1 MSKGRT
7 WRNGTLVY
15 TAGGLAVLFLWLMW
29 GDFAYSMKDRATGT
43 VAALMLKKFDVSDFL
58 FGIIMIS
65 FPNFTNI
72 FLCPIV
78 SYRSDRHRGRFGR
91 RIPYL
96 LLTTPFIVI
105 GLAGLGFTPLL
116 ARLIRQ
122 AVGAEHISYNLTA
135 LLVFCFFWIILDFG
149 TTLAGAIFNAL
160 ATDVVPTEFLG
171 RFFAM
176 FRAVSLGCAFL
187 FNYFVMGYAETH
199 ALVIFLGLA
208 ALYGIGLFSICLKV
222 KEGEYPPP
230 EAETSGPPTVKSAV
244 KTYFRECFSLPYY
257 RWVIMASVV
266 SGFSVVPFNIYGI
279 FYAKSLNI
287 GMDELGRYFAYTYI
301 ISFGLSYFLGMLA
314 DRFHPIRMG
323 IASTAVYG
331 VLAFCGTF
339 LISGHLS
346 FAIVFI
352 LHGVISGCFSTLTAS
367 FGPRLFPRKYFAQ
380 FNSAMWILQSFTWM
394 ILTPVTGRI
403 LDLIG
408 HRYNYTLFIG
418 GICSIF
424 GVAILCVVY
433 RGFLKLGGDR
443 NYQAPDIE
451 TLHGQDGSPR
461 P

>member
-1 MSKGRT
+1 
-7 WRNGTLVY
+7 
-15 TAGGLAVLFLWLMW
+15 
-29 GDFAYSMKDRATGT
+29 
-43 VAALMLKKFDVSDFL
+43 MLKKFDVSDFL

-222 KEGEYPPP
+222 REGEYPPP
-230 EAETSGPPTVKSAV
+230 EEETSGPPTVKGAV
-244 KTYFRECFSLPYY
+244 RTYFRECFSLPYY

-279 FYAKSLNI
+279 FYAKSLN
-287 GMDELGRYFAYTYI
+287 MDMDFYGKVSSLI
-301 ISFGLSYFLGMLA
+301 CLVSFVLSFFLGWFS
-314 DRFHPIRMG
+314 DRFHPIRTGMVSMALQTVILFIGGRIATTESVFAWLFLVQG
-323 IASTAVYG
+323 ISIMSYNTLMASYA
-331 VLAFCGTF
+331 
-339 LISGHLS
+339 
-346 FAIVFI
+346 
-352 LHGVISGCFSTLTAS
+352 
-367 FGPRLFPRKYFAQ
+367 PRLFPREYFAQ
-380 FNSAMWILQSFTWM
+380 FNSAMMLINALASVIGAPLVGKF
-394 ILTPVTGRI
+394 
-403 LDLIG
+403 LDLTG
-408 HRYNYTLFIG
+408 NHYPHLFTIG
-418 GICSIF
+418 GVI
-424 GVAILCVVY
+424 GLCGLGCFVMVY
-433 RGFLKLGGDR
+433 RGYQRYGGDSG
-443 NYQAPDIE
+443 YIAPAP
-451 TLHGQDGSPR
+451 TV
-461 P
+461 

>member
-266 SGFSVVPFNIYGI
+266 AGFSVVPFNIYGI
-279 FYAKSLNI
+279 FYAKSLN
-287 GMDELGRYFAYTYI
+287 MDMDFYGKVSSLI
-301 ISFGLSYFLGMLA
+301 CLVSFVLSFFLGWFS
-314 DRFHPIRMG
+314 DRFHPIRTGMVSMALQTVILFVGGRIATTESVFAWLFLVQG
-323 IASTAVYG
+323 ISIMSYNTLMASYA
-331 VLAFCGTF
+331 
-339 LISGHLS
+339 
-346 FAIVFI
+346 
-352 LHGVISGCFSTLTAS
+352 
-367 FGPRLFPRKYFAQ
+367 PRLFPREYFAQ
-380 FNSAMWILQSFTWM
+380 FNSAMMLINALASVIGAPLVGKF
-394 ILTPVTGRI
+394 
-403 LDLIG
+403 LDLTG
-408 HRYNYTLFIG
+408 NHYPHLFTIG
-418 GICSIF
+418 GVI
-424 GVAILCVVY
+424 GLCGLGCFIMVY
-433 RGFLKLGGDR
+433 RGYRRYGGDSG
-443 NYQAPDIE
+443 YVAPDP
-451 TLHGQDGSPR
+451 TV
-461 P
+461 

>member
-187 FNYFVMGYAETH
+187 FNYFAMGYAETH

-230 EAETSGPPTVKSAV
+230 EAETSGSPTVKSAV

-266 SGFSVVPFNIYGI
+266 AGFSVVPFNIYGI
-279 FYAKSLNI
+279 FYAKSLN
-287 GMDELGRYFAYTYI
+287 MDMDFYGKVSSLI
-301 ISFGLSYFLGMLA
+301 CLVSFVLSFFLGWFS
-314 DRFHPIRMG
+314 DRFHPIRTGMVSMALQTVILFVGGRIATTESVFAWLFLVQG
-323 IASTAVYG
+323 ISIMSYNTLMASYA
-331 VLAFCGTF
+331 
-339 LISGHLS
+339 
-346 FAIVFI
+346 
-352 LHGVISGCFSTLTAS
+352 
-367 FGPRLFPRKYFAQ
+367 PRLFPREYFAQ
-380 FNSAMWILQSFTWM
+380 FNSAMMLINALASVIGAPLVGKF
-394 ILTPVTGRI
+394 
-403 LDLIG
+403 LDLTG
-408 HRYNYTLFIG
+408 NHYPHLFTIG
-418 GICSIF
+418 GVI
-424 GVAILCVVY
+424 GLCGLGCFIMVY
-433 RGFLKLGGDR
+433 RGYRRYGGDSG
-443 NYQAPDIE
+443 YVAPDP
-451 TLHGQDGSPR
+451 TV
-461 P
+461 

>member
-187 FNYFVMGYAETH
+187 FNYFVMGCAETH

-279 FYAKSLNI
+279 FYAKSLN
-287 GMDELGRYFAYTYI
+287 MDMDFYGKVSSLI
-301 ISFGLSYFLGMLA
+301 CLVSFVLSFFLGWFS
-314 DRFHPIRMG
+314 DRFHPIRTGMVSMALQTVILFIGGRIATTESVFAWLFLVQG
-323 IASTAVYG
+323 ISIMSYNTLMASYA
-331 VLAFCGTF
+331 
-339 LISGHLS
+339 
-346 FAIVFI
+346 
-352 LHGVISGCFSTLTAS
+352 
-367 FGPRLFPRKYFAQ
+367 PRLFPREYFAQ
-380 FNSAMWILQSFTWM
+380 FNSAMMLINALASVIGAPLVGKF
-394 ILTPVTGRI
+394 
-403 LDLIG
+403 LDLTG
-408 HRYNYTLFIG
+408 NYYPHLFTIG
-418 GICSIF
+418 GVI
-424 GVAILCVVY
+424 GLCGLGCFVMVY
-433 RGFLKLGGDR
+433 RGYQRYGGDSG
-443 NYQAPDIE
+443 YIAPAP
-451 TLHGQDGSPR
+451 TV
-461 P
+461 

>member
-279 FYAKSLNI
+279 FYAKSLN
-287 GMDELGRYFAYTYI
+287 MDMDFYGKVSSLI
-301 ISFGLSYFLGMLA
+301 CLVSFVLSFFLGWFS
-314 DRFHPIRMG
+314 DRFHPIRTGMVSMALQTVILFVGGRIATTESVFAWLFLVQG
-323 IASTAVYG
+323 ISIMSYNTLMASYA
-331 VLAFCGTF
+331 
-339 LISGHLS
+339 
-346 FAIVFI
+346 
-352 LHGVISGCFSTLTAS
+352 
-367 FGPRLFPRKYFAQ
+367 PRLFPREYFAQ
-380 FNSAMWILQSFTWM
+380 FNSAMMLINALASVIGAPLVGKF
-394 ILTPVTGRI
+394 
-403 LDLIG
+403 LDLTG
-408 HRYNYTLFIG
+408 NYYPHLFTIG
-418 GICSIF
+418 GVI
-424 GVAILCVVY
+424 GLCGLGCFVMVY
-433 RGFLKLGGDR
+433 RGYQRYGGDSG
-443 NYQAPDIE
+443 YIAPAP
-451 TLHGQDGSPR
+451 TV
-461 P
+461 

>member
-244 KTYFRECFSLPYY
+244 KTYFRECVSLPYY

-279 FYAKSLNI
+279 FYAKSLN
-287 GMDELGRYFAYTYI
+287 MDMDFYGKVSSLI
-301 ISFGLSYFLGMLA
+301 CLVSFVLSFFLGWFS
-314 DRFHPIRMG
+314 DRFHPIRTGMVSMALQTVILFIGGRIATTESVFAWLFLVQG
-323 IASTAVYG
+323 ISIMSYNTLMASYA
-331 VLAFCGTF
+331 
-339 LISGHLS
+339 
-346 FAIVFI
+346 
-352 LHGVISGCFSTLTAS
+352 
-367 FGPRLFPRKYFAQ
+367 PRLFPREYFAQ
-380 FNSAMWILQSFTWM
+380 FKSAMMLINALASVIGAPLVGKF
-394 ILTPVTGRI
+394 
-403 LDLIG
+403 LDLTG
-408 HRYNYTLFIG
+408 NHYPHLFTIG
-418 GICSIF
+418 GVI
-424 GVAILCVVY
+424 GLCGLGCFVMVY
-433 RGFLKLGGDR
+433 RGYQRYGGDSG
-443 NYQAPDIE
+443 YIAPAP
-451 TLHGQDGSPR
+451 TV
-461 P
+461 

>member
-187 FNYFVMGYAETH
+187 FNYFVMGYAENH

-222 KEGEYPPP
+222 REGEYPPP
-230 EAETSGPPTVKSAV
+230 EEETSGPPTVKGAV
-244 KTYFRECFSLPYY
+244 RTYFRECFSLPYY

-279 FYAKSLNI
+279 FYAKSLN
-287 GMDELGRYFAYTYI
+287 MDMDFYGKVSSLI
-301 ISFGLSYFLGMLA
+301 CLVSFVLSFFLGWFS
-314 DRFHPIRMG
+314 DRFHPIRTGMVSMALQTVILFIGGRIATTESVFAWLFLVQG
-323 IASTAVYG
+323 ISIMSYNTLMASYA
-331 VLAFCGTF
+331 
-339 LISGHLS
+339 
-346 FAIVFI
+346 
-352 LHGVISGCFSTLTAS
+352 
-367 FGPRLFPRKYFAQ
+367 PRLFPREYFAQ
-380 FNSAMWILQSFTWM
+380 FNSAMMLINALASVIGAPLVGKF
-394 ILTPVTGRI
+394 
-403 LDLIG
+403 LDLTG
-408 HRYNYTLFIG
+408 NHYPHLFTIG
-418 GICSIF
+418 GVI
-424 GVAILCVVY
+424 GLCGLGCFVMVY
-433 RGFLKLGGDR
+433 RGYQRYGGDSG
-443 NYQAPDIE
+443 YIAPAP
-451 TLHGQDGSPR
+451 TV
-461 P
+461 

>member
-222 KEGEYPPP
+222 REGEYPPP
-230 EAETSGPPTVKSAV
+230 EEETSGPPTVKGAV
-244 KTYFRECFSLPYY
+244 RTYFRECFSLPYY

-279 FYAKSLNI
+279 FYAKSLN
-287 GMDELGRYFAYTYI
+287 MDMDFYGKVSSLI
-301 ISFGLSYFLGMLA
+301 CLVSFVLSFFLGWFS
-314 DRFHPIRMG
+314 DRFHPIRTGMASMALQTVILFIGGRIATSESVFAWLFLCQG
-323 IASTAVYG
+323 ISIMSYNTLMASYA
-331 VLAFCGTF
+331 
-339 LISGHLS
+339 
-346 FAIVFI
+346 
-352 LHGVISGCFSTLTAS
+352 
-367 FGPRLFPRKYFAQ
+367 PRLFPREYFAQ
-380 FNSAMWILQSFTWM
+380 FNSAMMLANALASVIGAPLVGKF
-394 ILTPVTGRI
+394 
-403 LDLIG
+403 LDLTG
-408 HRYNYTLFIG
+408 NHYPHLFTIG
-418 GICSIF
+418 GVI
-424 GVAILCVVY
+424 GLCGLGCFVMVY
-433 RGFLKLGGDR
+433 RGYQRYGGDSG
-443 NYQAPDIE
+443 YIAPAP
-451 TLHGQDGSPR
+451 TV
-461 P
+461 

>member
-230 EAETSGPPTVKSAV
+230 EEETSGPPTVKGAV

-279 FYAKSLNI
+279 FYAKSLN
-287 GMDELGRYFAYTYI
+287 MDMDFYGKVSSLI
-301 ISFGLSYFLGMLA
+301 CLVSFVLSFFLGWFS
-314 DRFHPIRMG
+314 DRFHPIRTGMVSMALQTVILFIGGRIATTESVFAWLFLVQG
-323 IASTAVYG
+323 ISIMSYNTLMASYA
-331 VLAFCGTF
+331 
-339 LISGHLS
+339 
-346 FAIVFI
+346 
-352 LHGVISGCFSTLTAS
+352 
-367 FGPRLFPRKYFAQ
+367 PRLFPREYFAQ
-380 FNSAMWILQSFTWM
+380 FNSAMMLINALASVIGAPLVGKF
-394 ILTPVTGRI
+394 
-403 LDLIG
+403 LDLTG
-408 HRYNYTLFIG
+408 NHYPHLFTIG
-418 GICSIF
+418 GVI
-424 GVAILCVVY
+424 GLCGLGCFVMVY
-433 RGFLKLGGDR
+433 RGYQRYGGDSG
-443 NYQAPDIE
+443 YIAPAP
-451 TLHGQDGSPR
+451 TV
-461 P
+461 

>member
-43 VAALMLKKFDVSDFL
+43 VAALMLKKFGVSDFL

-266 SGFSVVPFNIYGI
+266 SSS
-279 FYAKSLNI
+279 AQTSLA
-287 GMDELGRYFAYTYI
+287 MLKAAQALGQPA
-301 ISFGLSYFLGMLA
+301 
-314 DRFHPIRMG
+314 
-323 IASTAVYG
+323 
-331 VLAFCGTF
+331 
-339 LISGHLS
+339 
-346 FAIVFI
+346 
-352 LHGVISGCFSTLTAS
+352 
-367 FGPRLFPRKYFAQ
+367 
-380 FNSAMWILQSFTWM
+380 
-394 ILTPVTGRI
+394 
-403 LDLIG
+403 
-408 HRYNYTLFIG
+408 
-418 GICSIF
+418 
-424 GVAILCVVY
+424 
-433 RGFLKLGGDR
+433 
-443 NYQAPDIE
+443 
-451 TLHGQDGSPR
+451 
-461 P
+461 

>member
-187 FNYFVMGYAETH
+187 FNYFVMGCAETH

-230 EAETSGPPTVKSAV
+230 EAETSGPPTVKGAV
-244 KTYFRECFSLPYY
+244 RTYFRECFSLPYY

-279 FYAKSLNI
+279 FYAKSLN
-287 GMDELGRYFAYTYI
+287 MDMDFYGKVSSLI
-301 ISFGLSYFLGMLA
+301 CLVSFVLSFFLGWFS
-314 DRFHPIRMG
+314 DRFHPIRTGMVSMALQTVILFIGGRIATTESVFAWLFLVQG
-323 IASTAVYG
+323 ISIMSYNTLMASYA
-331 VLAFCGTF
+331 
-339 LISGHLS
+339 
-346 FAIVFI
+346 
-352 LHGVISGCFSTLTAS
+352 
-367 FGPRLFPRKYFAQ
+367 PRLFPREYFAQ
-380 FNSAMWILQSFTWM
+380 FNSAMMLINALASVIGAPLVGKF
-394 ILTPVTGRI
+394 
-403 LDLIG
+403 LDLTG
-408 HRYNYTLFIG
+408 NYYPHLFTIG
-418 GICSIF
+418 GVI
-424 GVAILCVVY
+424 GLCGLGCFVMVY
-433 RGFLKLGGDR
+433 RGYQRYGGDSG
-443 NYQAPDIE
+443 YIAPAP
-451 TLHGQDGSPR
+451 TV
-461 P
+461 

>member
-279 FYAKSLNI
+279 FYAKSLN
-287 GMDELGRYFAYTYI
+287 MDMDFYGKVSSLI
-301 ISFGLSYFLGMLA
+301 CLVSFVLSFFLGWFS
-314 DRFHPIRMG
+314 DRFHPIRTGMVSMALQTVILFIGGRIATTESVFAWLFLVQG
-323 IASTAVYG
+323 ISIMSYNTLMASYA
-331 VLAFCGTF
+331 
-339 LISGHLS
+339 
-346 FAIVFI
+346 
-352 LHGVISGCFSTLTAS
+352 
-367 FGPRLFPRKYFAQ
+367 PRLFPREYFAQ
-380 FNSAMWILQSFTWM
+380 FNSAMMLINALASVIGAPLVGKF
-394 ILTPVTGRI
+394 
-403 LDLIG
+403 LDLTG
-408 HRYNYTLFIG
+408 NHYPHLFTIG
-418 GICSIF
+418 GVI
-424 GVAILCVVY
+424 GLCGLGCFVMVY
-433 RGFLKLGGDR
+433 RGYQRYGGDSG
-443 NYQAPDIE
+443 YIAPAP
-451 TLHGQDGSPR
+451 TV
-461 P
+461 

>member
-222 KEGEYPPP
+222 KEDEYPPP
-230 EAETSGPPTVKSAV
+230 EEETSGSPTVTGAV
-244 KTYFRECFSLPYY
+244 RTYFRECFSLPYY

-279 FYAKSLNI
+279 FYAKSLN
-287 GMDELGRYFAYTYI
+287 MDMDFYGK
-301 ISFGLSYFLGMLA
+301 ISSLICLVSFVLSFFLGWFS
-314 DRFHPIRMG
+314 DRFHPIRTGMASMALQTVILFIGGRIATTESVFAWLFLVQG
-323 IASTAVYG
+323 ISIMSYNTLMASYA
-331 VLAFCGTF
+331 
-339 LISGHLS
+339 
-346 FAIVFI
+346 
-352 LHGVISGCFSTLTAS
+352 
-367 FGPRLFPRKYFAQ
+367 PRLFPREYFAQ
-380 FNSAMWILQSFTWM
+380 FNSAMMLINALASVIGAPLVGKF
-394 ILTPVTGRI
+394 
-403 LDLIG
+403 LDLTG
-408 HRYNYTLFIG
+408 NHYPHLFTIG
-418 GICSIF
+418 GVI
-424 GVAILCVVY
+424 GLCGLGCFVMVY
-433 RGFLKLGGDR
+433 RGYQRYGGDSG
-443 NYQAPDIE
+443 YIAPAP
-451 TLHGQDGSPR
+451 TV
-461 P
+461 

>member
-1 MSKGRT
+1 MSKGGT

-15 TAGGLAVLFLWLMW
+15 TVGGLAVLFLWLMW

-105 GLAGLGFTPLL
+105 GLAGLGVTPLL

-122 AVGAEHISYNLTA
+122 AVGAEHTSYNLTA

-230 EAETSGPPTVKSAV
+230 EEETSGPPTVKGAV
-244 KTYFRECFSLPYY
+244 RTYFRECFSLPYY

-266 SGFSVVPFNIYGI
+266 AGFSVVPFNIYGI
-279 FYAKSLNI
+279 FYAKSLN
-287 GMDELGRYFAYTYI
+287 MDMDFYGKVSSLI
-301 ISFGLSYFLGMLA
+301 CLVSFVLSFFLGWFS
-314 DRFHPIRMG
+314 DRFHPIRTGMVSMALQTVILFIGGRIATTESVFAWLFLVQG
-323 IASTAVYG
+323 ISIMSYNTLMASYA
-331 VLAFCGTF
+331 
-339 LISGHLS
+339 
-346 FAIVFI
+346 
-352 LHGVISGCFSTLTAS
+352 
-367 FGPRLFPRKYFAQ
+367 PRLFPREYFAQ
-380 FNSAMWILQSFTWM
+380 FNSAMMLINALASVIGAPLVGKF
-394 ILTPVTGRI
+394 
-403 LDLIG
+403 LDLTG
-408 HRYNYTLFIG
+408 NHYPHLFTIG
-418 GICSIF
+418 GVI
-424 GVAILCVVY
+424 GLCGLGCFVMVY
-433 RGFLKLGGDR
+433 RGYQRYGGDSG
-443 NYQAPDIE
+443 YIAPAP
-451 TLHGQDGSPR
+451 TV
-461 P
+461 

>member
-222 KEGEYPPP
+222 KEGTYPPVEP
-230 EAETSGPPTVKSAV
+230 EEEKAGGFSAAA
-244 KTYFRECFSLPYY
+244 KNYFVECFGHPFY
-257 RWVIMASVV
+257 RWVILAYVTC
-266 SGFSVVPFNIYGI
+266 GLANIPFNAYTI
-279 FYAKSLNI
+279 FYAKSI
-287 GMDELGRYFAYTYI
+287 GVDMDAVGKYLAITYL
-301 ISFGLSYFLGMLA
+301 ISLCLSYFLGMLA
-314 DRFHPIRMG
+314 DRFHPLRCGITVMLLYGISCLVSGIFIRG
-323 IASTAVYG
+323 EAGFAAALIAHT
-331 VLAFCGTF
+331 VLSGTYF
-339 LISGHLS
+339 
-346 FAIVFI
+346 
-352 LHGVISGCFSTLTAS
+352 TLTAS
-367 FGPRLFPRKYFAQ
+367 LLLRLFPQSRFAQ
-380 FNSAMWILQSFTWM
+380 YQSAQGILGTLAM
-394 ILTPVTGRI
+394 IFVVP
-403 LDLIG
+403 LIG
-408 HRYNYTLFIG
+408 KLIDLSGNYRLIFYAGALLALLTAMLLFVCYRRFRQYG
-418 GICSIF
+418 G
-424 GVAILCVVY
+424 
-433 RGFLKLGGDR
+433 
-443 NYQAPDIE
+443 PDHYTPPE
-451 TLHGQDGSPR
+451 PENFPNAH
-461 P
+461 

>member
-279 FYAKSLNI
+279 FYAKSLN
-287 GMDELGRYFAYTYI
+287 MDMDFYGKVSSLI
-301 ISFGLSYFLGMLA
+301 CLVSFVLSFFLGWFS
-314 DRFHPIRMG
+314 DRFHPIRTGMVSMALQTVILFIGGRIATTESVFAWLFLVQG
-323 IASTAVYG
+323 ISIMSYNTLMASYA
-331 VLAFCGTF
+331 
-339 LISGHLS
+339 
-346 FAIVFI
+346 
-352 LHGVISGCFSTLTAS
+352 
-367 FGPRLFPRKYFAQ
+367 PRLFPREYFAQ
-380 FNSAMWILQSFTWM
+380 FNSAMMLINALASVIGAPLVGEF
-394 ILTPVTGRI
+394 
-403 LDLIG
+403 LDLTG
-408 HRYNYTLFIG
+408 NHYPHLFTIG
-418 GICSIF
+418 G
-424 GVAILCVVY
+424 
-433 RGFLKLGGDR
+433 
-443 NYQAPDIE
+443 
-451 TLHGQDGSPR
+451 
-461 P
+461 

>member
-222 KEGEYPPP
+222 REGEYPPP
-230 EAETSGPPTVKSAV
+230 EEETSGPPTVKGAV
-244 KTYFRECFSLPYY
+244 RTYFRECFSLPYY

-279 FYAKSLNI
+279 FYAKSLN
-287 GMDELGRYFAYTYI
+287 MDMDFYGKVSSLI
-301 ISFGLSYFLGMLA
+301 CLVSFVLSFFLGWFS
-314 DRFHPIRMG
+314 DRFHPIRTGMVSMALQTVILFIGGRIATTESVFAWLFLVQG
-323 IASTAVYG
+323 ISIMSYNTLMASYA
-331 VLAFCGTF
+331 
-339 LISGHLS
+339 
-346 FAIVFI
+346 
-352 LHGVISGCFSTLTAS
+352 
-367 FGPRLFPRKYFAQ
+367 PRLFPREYFAQ
-380 FNSAMWILQSFTWM
+380 FNSAMMLINALASVIGAPLVGKF
-394 ILTPVTGRI
+394 
-403 LDLIG
+403 LDLTGNHYPHLFTISGVIG
-408 HRYNYTLFIG
+408 
-418 GICSIF
+418 
-424 GVAILCVVY
+424 LCGLGCFVMVY
-433 RGFLKLGGDR
+433 RGYQRYGGDSG
-443 NYQAPDIE
+443 YIAPAP
-451 TLHGQDGSPR
+451 TV
-461 P
+461 

>member
-187 FNYFVMGYAETH
+187 FNYFVMGCAETH

-222 KEGEYPPP
+222 NEGEYPPP

-279 FYAKSLNI
+279 FYAKSLN
-287 GMDELGRYFAYTYI
+287 MDMDFYGKVSSLI
-301 ISFGLSYFLGMLA
+301 CLVSFVLSFFLGWFS
-314 DRFHPIRMG
+314 DRFHPIRTGMVSMALQTVILFIGGRIATTESVFAWLFLVQG
-323 IASTAVYG
+323 ISIMSYNTLMASYA
-331 VLAFCGTF
+331 
-339 LISGHLS
+339 
-346 FAIVFI
+346 
-352 LHGVISGCFSTLTAS
+352 
-367 FGPRLFPRKYFAQ
+367 PRLFPREYFAQ
-380 FNSAMWILQSFTWM
+380 FNSAMMLINALASVIGAPLVGKF
-394 ILTPVTGRI
+394 
-403 LDLIG
+403 LDLTG
-408 HRYNYTLFIG
+408 NHYPHLFTIG
-418 GICSIF
+418 GVI
-424 GVAILCVVY
+424 GLCGLGCFVMVY
-433 RGFLKLGGDR
+433 RGYQRYGGDSG
-443 NYQAPDIE
+443 YIAPAP
-451 TLHGQDGSPR
+451 TV
-461 P
+461 

>member
-1 MSKGRT
+1 
-7 WRNGTLVY
+7 
-15 TAGGLAVLFLWLMW
+15 
-29 GDFAYSMKDRATGT
+29 MKDRATGT

-266 SGFSVVPFNIYGI
+266 AGFSVVPFNIYGI
-279 FYAKSLNI
+279 FYAKSLN
-287 GMDELGRYFAYTYI
+287 MDMDFYGKVSSLI
-301 ISFGLSYFLGMLA
+301 CLVSFVLSFFLGWFS
-314 DRFHPIRMG
+314 DRFHPIRTGMVSMALQTVILFVGGRIATTESVFAWLFLVQG
-323 IASTAVYG
+323 ISIMSYNTLMASYA
-331 VLAFCGTF
+331 
-339 LISGHLS
+339 
-346 FAIVFI
+346 
-352 LHGVISGCFSTLTAS
+352 
-367 FGPRLFPRKYFAQ
+367 PRLFPREYFAQ
-380 FNSAMWILQSFTWM
+380 FNSAMMLINALASVIGAPLVGKF
-394 ILTPVTGRI
+394 
-403 LDLIG
+403 LDLTG
-408 HRYNYTLFIG
+408 NHYPHLFTIG
-418 GICSIF
+418 GVI
-424 GVAILCVVY
+424 GLCGLGCFIMVY
-433 RGFLKLGGDR
+433 RGYRRYGGDSG
-443 NYQAPDIE
+443 YVAPDP
-451 TLHGQDGSPR
+451 TV
-461 P
+461 

>member
-266 SGFSVVPFNIYGI
+266 AGFSVVPFNIYGI
-279 FYAKSLNI
+279 FYAKSLN
-287 GMDELGRYFAYTYI
+287 MDMDFYGKVSSLI
-301 ISFGLSYFLGMLA
+301 CLVSFVLSFFLGWFS
-314 DRFHPIRMG
+314 DRFHPIRTGMVSMALQTVILFVGGRIATTESVFAWLFLVQG
-323 IASTAVYG
+323 ISIMSYNTLMASYA
-331 VLAFCGTF
+331 
-339 LISGHLS
+339 
-346 FAIVFI
+346 
-352 LHGVISGCFSTLTAS
+352 
-367 FGPRLFPRKYFAQ
+367 PRLFPREYFAQ
-380 FNSAMWILQSFTWM
+380 FNSAMMLINALASVIGAPLVGKF
-394 ILTPVTGRI
+394 
-403 LDLIG
+403 LDLTG
-408 HRYNYTLFIG
+408 NYYPHLFTIG
-418 GICSIF
+418 GVI
-424 GVAILCVVY
+424 GLCGLGCFVMVY
-433 RGFLKLGGDR
+433 RGYQRYGGDSG
-443 NYQAPDIE
+443 YIAPAP
-451 TLHGQDGSPR
+451 TV
-461 P
+461 

>member
-222 KEGEYPPP
+222 REGEYPPP
-230 EAETSGPPTVKSAV
+230 EEETSGPPTVKGAV
-244 KTYFRECFSLPYY
+244 RTYFRECFSLPYY

-266 SGFSVVPFNIYGI
+266 AGFSVVPFNIYGI
-279 FYAKSLNI
+279 FYAKSLN
-287 GMDELGRYFAYTYI
+287 MDMDFYGKVSSLI
-301 ISFGLSYFLGMLA
+301 CLVSFVLSFFLGWFS
-314 DRFHPIRMG
+314 DRFHPIRTGMVSMALQTVILFIGGRIATTESVFAWLFLVQG
-323 IASTAVYG
+323 ISIMSYNTLMASYA
-331 VLAFCGTF
+331 
-339 LISGHLS
+339 
-346 FAIVFI
+346 
-352 LHGVISGCFSTLTAS
+352 
-367 FGPRLFPRKYFAQ
+367 PRLFPREYFAQ
-380 FNSAMWILQSFTWM
+380 FNSAMMLINALASVIGAPLVGKF
-394 ILTPVTGRI
+394 
-403 LDLIG
+403 LDLTG
-408 HRYNYTLFIG
+408 NHYPHLFTIG
-418 GICSIF
+418 GVI
-424 GVAILCVVY
+424 GLCGLGCFVMVY
-433 RGFLKLGGDR
+433 RGYQRYGGDSG
-443 NYQAPDIE
+443 YIAPAP
-451 TLHGQDGSPR
+451 TV
-461 P
+461 

>member
-279 FYAKSLNI
+279 FYAKSLN
-287 GMDELGRYFAYTYI
+287 MDMDFYGKVSSLI
-301 ISFGLSYFLGMLA
+301 CLVSFVLSFFLGWFS
-314 DRFHPIRMG
+314 DRFHPIRTGMVSMALQTVILFIGGRIATTESVFAWLFLVQG
-323 IASTAVYG
+323 ISIMSYNTLMASYA
-331 VLAFCGTF
+331 
-339 LISGHLS
+339 
-346 FAIVFI
+346 
-352 LHGVISGCFSTLTAS
+352 
-367 FGPRLFPRKYFAQ
+367 PRLFPREYFAQ
-380 FNSAMWILQSFTWM
+380 FNSAMMLINALASVIGAPLVGKF
-394 ILTPVTGRI
+394 
-403 LDLIG
+403 LDLTG
-408 HRYNYTLFIG
+408 NYYPHLFTIG
-418 GICSIF
+418 GVI
-424 GVAILCVVY
+424 GLCGLGCFVMVY
-433 RGFLKLGGDR
+433 RGYQRYGGDSG
-443 NYQAPDIE
+443 YIAPAP
-451 TLHGQDGSPR
+451 TV
-461 P
+461 

>member
-1 MSKGRT
+1 
-7 WRNGTLVY
+7 
-15 TAGGLAVLFLWLMW
+15 
-29 GDFAYSMKDRATGT
+29 MKDRATGT

-279 FYAKSLNI
+279 FYAKSLN
-287 GMDELGRYFAYTYI
+287 MDMDFYGKVSSLI
-301 ISFGLSYFLGMLA
+301 CLVSFVLSFFLGWFS
-314 DRFHPIRMG
+314 DRFHPIRTGMVSMALQTVILFIGGRIATTESVFAWLFLVQG
-323 IASTAVYG
+323 ISIMSYNTLMASYA
-331 VLAFCGTF
+331 
-339 LISGHLS
+339 
-346 FAIVFI
+346 
-352 LHGVISGCFSTLTAS
+352 
-367 FGPRLFPRKYFAQ
+367 PRLFPREYFAQ
-380 FNSAMWILQSFTWM
+380 FNSAMMLINALASVIGAPLVGKF
-394 ILTPVTGRI
+394 
-403 LDLIG
+403 LDLTG
-408 HRYNYTLFIG
+408 NHYPHLFTIG
-418 GICSIF
+418 GVI
-424 GVAILCVVY
+424 GLCGLGCFVMVY
-433 RGFLKLGGDR
+433 RGYQRYGGDSG
-443 NYQAPDIE
+443 YIAPAP
-451 TLHGQDGSPR
+451 TV
-461 P
+461 

>member
-122 AVGAEHISYNLTA
+122 TVGAEHISYNLTA

-187 FNYFVMGYAETH
+187 FNYFVMGCAETH

-279 FYAKSLNI
+279 FYAKSLN
-287 GMDELGRYFAYTYI
+287 MDMDFYGKVSSLI
-301 ISFGLSYFLGMLA
+301 CLVSFVLSFFLGWFS
-314 DRFHPIRMG
+314 DRFHPIRTGMVSMALQTVILFIGGRIATTESVFAWLFLVQG
-323 IASTAVYG
+323 ISIMSYNTLMASYA
-331 VLAFCGTF
+331 
-339 LISGHLS
+339 
-346 FAIVFI
+346 
-352 LHGVISGCFSTLTAS
+352 
-367 FGPRLFPRKYFAQ
+367 PRLFPREYFAQ
-380 FNSAMWILQSFTWM
+380 FNSAMMLINALASVIGAPLVGKF
-394 ILTPVTGRI
+394 
-403 LDLIG
+403 LDLTG
-408 HRYNYTLFIG
+408 NHYPHLFTIG
-418 GICSIF
+418 GVI
-424 GVAILCVVY
+424 GLCGLGCFVMVY
-433 RGFLKLGGDR
+433 RGYQRYGGDSG
-443 NYQAPDIE
+443 YIAPAP
-451 TLHGQDGSPR
+451 TV
-461 P
+461 

>member
-266 SGFSVVPFNIYGI
+266 AGFSVVPFNIYGI
-279 FYAKSLNI
+279 FYAKSLN
-287 GMDELGRYFAYTYI
+287 MDMDFYGKVSSLI
-301 ISFGLSYFLGMLA
+301 CLVSFVLSFFLGWFS
-314 DRFHPIRMG
+314 DRFHPIRTGMVSMALQTVILFIGGRIATTESVFAWLFLVQG
-323 IASTAVYG
+323 ISIMSYNTLMASYA
-331 VLAFCGTF
+331 
-339 LISGHLS
+339 
-346 FAIVFI
+346 
-352 LHGVISGCFSTLTAS
+352 
-367 FGPRLFPRKYFAQ
+367 PRLFPREYFAQ
-380 FNSAMWILQSFTWM
+380 FNSAMMLINALASVIGAPLVGKF
-394 ILTPVTGRI
+394 
-403 LDLIG
+403 LDLTG
-408 HRYNYTLFIG
+408 NHYPHLFTIG
-418 GICSIF
+418 GVI
-424 GVAILCVVY
+424 GLCGLGCFIMVY
-433 RGFLKLGGDR
+433 RGYRRYGGDSG
-443 NYQAPDIE
+443 YVAPDP
-451 TLHGQDGSPR
+451 TV
-461 P
+461 

>member
-1 MSKGRT
+1 MSGKRT

-96 LLTTPFIVI
+96 LMTTPFIVA
-105 GLAGLGFTPLL
+105 GLAGLGFTPPL
-116 ARLIRQ
+116 ARLIQ
-122 AVGAEHISYNLTA
+122 EAVGAEHISYNLTA

-149 TTLAGAIFNAL
+149 TTLASAIFNAL

-230 EAETSGPPTVKSAV
+230 EGESSGPPTVKGAV

-257 RWVIMASVV
+257 RWGIMASVV
-266 SGFSVVPFNIYGI
+266 AGFSVVPFNIYGI
-279 FYAKSLNI
+279 FYAKSLN
-287 GMDELGRYFAYTYI
+287 MDMDFYGKVSSMICLV
-301 ISFGLSYFLGMLA
+301 SFILSFFLGWFS
-314 DRFHPIRMG
+314 DRFHPIRTGMVSMALQTVILFVGGRIATTESVFAWLFLVQG
-323 IASTAVYG
+323 ISIMSYNTLMASYA
-331 VLAFCGTF
+331 
-339 LISGHLS
+339 
-346 FAIVFI
+346 
-352 LHGVISGCFSTLTAS
+352 
-367 FGPRLFPRKYFAQ
+367 PRLFPREYFAQ
-380 FNSAMWILQSFTWM
+380 FNSAMMLINALASVIGAPLVGKF
-394 ILTPVTGRI
+394 
-403 LDLIG
+403 LDLTG
-408 HRYNYTLFIG
+408 NYYPHLFTIG
-418 GICSIF
+418 GVI
-424 GVAILCVVY
+424 GLCGLGCFVMVY
-433 RGFLKLGGDR
+433 RGYQRYGGDSG
-443 NYQAPDIE
+443 YIAPAP
-451 TLHGQDGSPR
+451 TV
-461 P
+461 

>member
-230 EAETSGPPTVKSAV
+230 EAETSGSPTVKSAV

-266 SGFSVVPFNIYGI
+266 AGFSVVPFNIYGI
-279 FYAKSLNI
+279 FYAKSLN
-287 GMDELGRYFAYTYI
+287 MDMDFYGKVSSLI
-301 ISFGLSYFLGMLA
+301 CLVSFVLSFFLGWFS
-314 DRFHPIRMG
+314 DRFHPIRTGMVSMALQTVILFVGGRIATTESVFAWLFLVQG
-323 IASTAVYG
+323 ISIMSYNTLMASYA
-331 VLAFCGTF
+331 
-339 LISGHLS
+339 
-346 FAIVFI
+346 
-352 LHGVISGCFSTLTAS
+352 
-367 FGPRLFPRKYFAQ
+367 PRLFPREYFAQ
-380 FNSAMWILQSFTWM
+380 FNSAMMLINALASVIGAPLVGKF
-394 ILTPVTGRI
+394 
-403 LDLIG
+403 LDLTG
-408 HRYNYTLFIG
+408 NHYPHLFTIG
-418 GICSIF
+418 GVI
-424 GVAILCVVY
+424 GLCGLGCFIMVY
-433 RGFLKLGGDR
+433 RGYRRYGGDSG
-443 NYQAPDIE
+443 YVAPDP
-451 TLHGQDGSPR
+451 TV
-461 P
+461 

>member
-58 FGIIMIS
+58 LGIIMIS

-266 SGFSVVPFNIYGI
+266 AGFSVVPFNIYGI
-279 FYAKSLNI
+279 FYAKSLN
-287 GMDELGRYFAYTYI
+287 MDMDFYGKVSSLI
-301 ISFGLSYFLGMLA
+301 CLVSFVLSFFLGWFS
-314 DRFHPIRMG
+314 DRFHPIRTGMVSMALQTVILFVGGRIATTESVFAWLFLVQG
-323 IASTAVYG
+323 ISIMSYNTLMASYA
-331 VLAFCGTF
+331 
-339 LISGHLS
+339 
-346 FAIVFI
+346 
-352 LHGVISGCFSTLTAS
+352 
-367 FGPRLFPRKYFAQ
+367 PRLFPREYFAQ
-380 FNSAMWILQSFTWM
+380 FNSAMMLINALASVIGAPLVGKF
-394 ILTPVTGRI
+394 
-403 LDLIG
+403 LDLTG
-408 HRYNYTLFIG
+408 NHYPHLFTIG
-418 GICSIF
+418 GVI
-424 GVAILCVVY
+424 GLCGLGCFIMVY
-433 RGFLKLGGDR
+433 RGYRRYGGDSG
-443 NYQAPDIE
+443 YVAPDP
-451 TLHGQDGSPR
+451 TV
-461 P
+461 

>member
-222 KEGEYPPP
+222 REGEYPPP
-230 EAETSGPPTVKSAV
+230 EEETSGPPTVKGAV
-244 KTYFRECFSLPYY
+244 RTYFRECFSLPYY

-279 FYAKSLNI
+279 FYAKSLN
-287 GMDELGRYFAYTYI
+287 MDMDFYGKVSSLI
-301 ISFGLSYFLGMLA
+301 CLVSFVLSFFLGWFS
-314 DRFHPIRMG
+314 DRFHPIRTGMVSMALQTVILFIGGRIATTESVFAWLFLVQG
-323 IASTAVYG
+323 ISIMSYNTLMASYA
-331 VLAFCGTF
+331 
-339 LISGHLS
+339 
-346 FAIVFI
+346 
-352 LHGVISGCFSTLTAS
+352 
-367 FGPRLFPRKYFAQ
+367 PRLFPREYFAQ
-380 FNSAMWILQSFTWM
+380 FNSAMMLINALASVIGAPLVGKF
-394 ILTPVTGRI
+394 
-403 LDLIG
+403 LDLTG
-408 HRYNYTLFIG
+408 NHYPHLFTIG
-418 GICSIF
+418 GVI
-424 GVAILCVVY
+424 GLCGLGCFVMVY
-433 RGFLKLGGDR
+433 RGYQRYGGDSG
-443 NYQAPDIE
+443 YIAPAP
-451 TLHGQDGSPR
+451 TV
-461 P
+461 

>member
-279 FYAKSLNI
+279 FYAKSLN
-287 GMDELGRYFAYTYI
+287 MDMDFYGKVSSLI
-301 ISFGLSYFLGMLA
+301 CLVSFVLSFFLGWFS
-314 DRFHPIRMG
+314 DRFHPIRTGMVSMALQTVILFIGGRIATTESVFAWLFLVQG
-323 IASTAVYG
+323 ISIMSYNTLMASYA
-331 VLAFCGTF
+331 
-339 LISGHLS
+339 
-346 FAIVFI
+346 
-352 LHGVISGCFSTLTAS
+352 
-367 FGPRLFPRKYFAQ
+367 PRLFPREYFAQ
-380 FNSAMWILQSFTWM
+380 FNSAMMLINALASVIGAPLVGKF
-394 ILTPVTGRI
+394 
-403 LDLIG
+403 LDLTG
-408 HRYNYTLFIG
+408 NHYPHLFSIG
-418 GICSIF
+418 GVI
-424 GVAILCVVY
+424 GLCGLGCFVMVY
-433 RGFLKLGGDR
+433 RGYQRYGGDSG
-443 NYQAPDIE
+443 YIAPAP
-451 TLHGQDGSPR
+451 TV
-461 P
+461 

>member
-105 GLAGLGFTPLL
+105 GLAGLGFTPFL

-266 SGFSVVPFNIYGI
+266 AGFSVVPFNIYGI
-279 FYAKSLNI
+279 FYAKSLN
-287 GMDELGRYFAYTYI
+287 MDMDFYGKVSSLI
-301 ISFGLSYFLGMLA
+301 CLVSFVLSFFLGWFS
-314 DRFHPIRMG
+314 DRFHPIRTGMVSMALQTVILFVGGRIATTESVFAWLFLVQG
-323 IASTAVYG
+323 ISIMSYNTLMASYA
-331 VLAFCGTF
+331 
-339 LISGHLS
+339 
-346 FAIVFI
+346 
-352 LHGVISGCFSTLTAS
+352 
-367 FGPRLFPRKYFAQ
+367 PRLFPREYFAQ
-380 FNSAMWILQSFTWM
+380 FNSAMMLINALASVIGAPLVGKF
-394 ILTPVTGRI
+394 
-403 LDLIG
+403 LDLTG
-408 HRYNYTLFIG
+408 NHYPHLFTIG
-418 GICSIF
+418 GVI
-424 GVAILCVVY
+424 GLCGLGCFVMVY
-433 RGFLKLGGDR
+433 RGYRRYGGDSG
-443 NYQAPDIE
+443 YVAPDP
-451 TLHGQDGSPR
+451 TV
-461 P
+461 

>member
-230 EAETSGPPTVKSAV
+230 EAETSGPPTVKIAV

-266 SGFSVVPFNIYGI
+266 AGFSVVPFNIYGI
-279 FYAKSLNI
+279 FYAKSLN
-287 GMDELGRYFAYTYI
+287 MDMDFYGKVSSLI
-301 ISFGLSYFLGMLA
+301 CLVSFVLSFFLGWFS
-314 DRFHPIRMG
+314 DRFHPIRTGMVSMALQTVILFVGGRIATTESVFAWLFLVQG
-323 IASTAVYG
+323 ISIMSYNTLMASYA
-331 VLAFCGTF
+331 
-339 LISGHLS
+339 
-346 FAIVFI
+346 
-352 LHGVISGCFSTLTAS
+352 
-367 FGPRLFPRKYFAQ
+367 PRLFPREYFAQ
-380 FNSAMWILQSFTWM
+380 FNSAMMLINALASVIGAPLVGKF
-394 ILTPVTGRI
+394 
-403 LDLIG
+403 LDLTG
-408 HRYNYTLFIG
+408 NHYPHLFTIG
-418 GICSIF
+418 GVI
-424 GVAILCVVY
+424 GLCGLGCFVMVY
-433 RGFLKLGGDR
+433 RGYRRYGGDSG
-443 NYQAPDIE
+443 YVAPDP
-451 TLHGQDGSPR
+451 TV
-461 P
+461 

>member
-176 FRAVSLGCAFL
+176 FRAISLGCAFL

-266 SGFSVVPFNIYGI
+266 AGFSVVPFNIYGI
-279 FYAKSLNI
+279 FYAKSLN
-287 GMDELGRYFAYTYI
+287 MDMDFYGKVSSLI
-301 ISFGLSYFLGMLA
+301 CLVSFVLSFFLGWFS
-314 DRFHPIRMG
+314 DRFHPIRTGMVSMALQTVILFVGGRIATTESVFAWLFLVQG
-323 IASTAVYG
+323 ISIMSYNTLMASYA
-331 VLAFCGTF
+331 
-339 LISGHLS
+339 
-346 FAIVFI
+346 
-352 LHGVISGCFSTLTAS
+352 
-367 FGPRLFPRKYFAQ
+367 PRLFPREYFAQ
-380 FNSAMWILQSFTWM
+380 FNSAMMLINALASVIGAPLVGKF
-394 ILTPVTGRI
+394 
-403 LDLIG
+403 LDLTG
-408 HRYNYTLFIG
+408 NYYPHLFTIG
-418 GICSIF
+418 GVI
-424 GVAILCVVY
+424 GLCGLGCFVMVY
-433 RGFLKLGGDR
+433 RGYQRYGGDSG
-443 NYQAPDIE
+443 YIAPAP
-451 TLHGQDGSPR
+451 TV
-461 P
+461 

>member
-279 FYAKSLNI
+279 FYAKSLN
-287 GMDELGRYFAYTYI
+287 MDMDFYGKVSSLI
-301 ISFGLSYFLGMLA
+301 CLVSFVLSFFLGWFS
-314 DRFHPIRMG
+314 DRFHPIRTGMVSMALQTVILFIGGRIATTESVFAWLFLVQG
-323 IASTAVYG
+323 ISIMSYNTLMASYA
-331 VLAFCGTF
+331 
-339 LISGHLS
+339 
-346 FAIVFI
+346 
-352 LHGVISGCFSTLTAS
+352 
-367 FGPRLFPRKYFAQ
+367 PRLFPREYFAQ
-380 FNSAMWILQSFTWM
+380 FNSAMMLINALASVIGAPLVGKF
-394 ILTPVTGRI
+394 
-403 LDLIG
+403 LDLTG
-408 HRYNYTLFIG
+408 NYYPHLFTIG
-418 GICSIF
+418 GVI
-424 GVAILCVVY
+424 GLCGLGCFIMVY
-433 RGFLKLGGDR
+433 RGYQRYGGDSG
-443 NYQAPDIE
+443 YIAPAP
-451 TLHGQDGSPR
+451 TV
-461 P
+461 

>member
-1 MSKGRT
+1 MSKGGT

-15 TAGGLAVLFLWLMW
+15 TVGGLAVLFLWLMW

-105 GLAGLGFTPLL
+105 GLAGLGVTPLL

-230 EAETSGPPTVKSAV
+230 EEETSGPPTVKGAV
-244 KTYFRECFSLPYY
+244 RTYFRECFSLPYY

-266 SGFSVVPFNIYGI
+266 AGFSVVPFNIYGI
-279 FYAKSLNI
+279 FYAKSLN
-287 GMDELGRYFAYTYI
+287 MDMDFYGKVSSLI
-301 ISFGLSYFLGMLA
+301 CLVSFVLSFFLGWFS
-314 DRFHPIRMG
+314 DRFHPIRTGMVSMALQTVILFIGGRIATTESVFAWLFLVQG
-323 IASTAVYG
+323 ISIMSYNTLMASYA
-331 VLAFCGTF
+331 
-339 LISGHLS
+339 
-346 FAIVFI
+346 
-352 LHGVISGCFSTLTAS
+352 
-367 FGPRLFPRKYFAQ
+367 PRLFPREYFAQ
-380 FNSAMWILQSFTWM
+380 FNSAMMLINALASVIGAPLVGKF
-394 ILTPVTGRI
+394 
-403 LDLIG
+403 LDLTG
-408 HRYNYTLFIG
+408 NHYPHLFTIG
-418 GICSIF
+418 GVI
-424 GVAILCVVY
+424 GLCGLGCFVMVY
-433 RGFLKLGGDR
+433 RGYQRYGGDSG
-443 NYQAPDIE
+443 YIAPAP
-451 TLHGQDGSPR
+451 TV
-461 P
+461 